1 MKSICLLLLFS
12 FVNTFAQQITVLDS
26 LKNDPIPFVHVF
38 DGYKGVVANQDG
50 RFYMYVSEN
59 GDSLSLSC
67 LGYAS
72 KTISSSQINDT
83 IYLTPKA
90 VELSPVILNNR
101 LLTGP
106 EVIDSIL
113 SNTEKNYDFGM
124 FSSEVFVFKHH
135 SYDIDKMDVE
145 IEKSTID
152 ELDQNFVDEI
162 LNQLPKQEQYR
173 SYTKS
178 KLLGGNHTESY
189 KLEVLKAAK
198 LKDSMMVDAYDSMEE
213 TLNGILKKKVKK
225 DSYFKIKSGPLLS
238 IKVNN
243 NTIEAVDTV
252 TQKKEALTPERF
264 AKGELSFLKSV
275 QQNTFDEEGKWLL
288 PFLTKTSKY
297 TFINTGI
304 VYDFSSPA
312 YKISFTSNG
321 KKRYNGYLLVD
332 VYDFGVYKIVY
343 RSNLHESRIKLFG
356 LFYEERLNNKE
367 CIFIKNQFNN
377 YSLYYVTQEN
387 QMTLGIKR
395 PFKIIEKNKVVKGK
409 NRQNLL
415 SMNIH
420 YSLKDIANRRI
431 YFNSITPIS
440 SQNLESFKPEHQIL
454 PIDFYSQEAIDE
466 HIPDFPLN

>member
-1 MKSICLLLLFS
+1 MKATRLFLLLS
-12 FVNTFAQQITVLDS
+12 VVNVFGQQITVLDS
-26 LKNDPIPFVHVF
+26 LTYNPIPFVHVY
-38 DGYKGVVANQDG
+38 DGSKGVVANQDG
-50 RFYMYVSEN
+50 AFYWGVPET
-59 GDSLSLSC
+59 GDSLSISC

-72 KTISSSQINDT
+72 KTISFSQIRDT
-83 IYLTPKA
+83 IYMTAKA
-90 VELSPVILNNR
+90 VELQPIIVNNR
-101 LLTGP
+101 SLTGS
-106 EVIDSIL
+106 EIIDSIL
-113 SNTEKNYDFGM
+113 SNTQKNYGFGL
-124 FSSEVFVFKHH
+124 FSSEVFVFKHD
-135 SYDIDKMDVE
+135 SYDIDKMDIE

-198 LKDSMMVDAYDSMEE
+198 LKDSMIVDAYDSMEE

-252 TQKKEALTPERF
+252 TQKKETLTPERF

-332 VYDFGVYKIVY
+332 IYDFGVYKIVY

-356 LFYEERLNNKE
+356 FFYEERLNNKE
-367 CIFIKNQFNN
+367 YVFIKNPFNN
-377 YSLYYVTQEN
+377 YRLYNVTQEK

-395 PFKIIEKNKVVKGK
+395 PIKIIEKNKVVKGK

-415 SMNIH
+415 SMNVH
-420 YSLKDIANRRI
+420 YRLKDIANRRI

-440 SQNLESFKPEHQIL
+440 SQKLEEFEPEHQIV
-454 PIDFYSQEAIDE
+454 PTDFYSRDAIGRY
-466 HIPDFPLN
+466 IPDFPRN